1 MGSTCEMSAV
11 FFFWGCMDSK
21 RLHRSS
27 GKEKES
33 RCLVFTSSTK
43 REIWQFHV
51 VVVQW
56 RQRNVQKSVMHV
68 QSRCFADLNRLLFC
82 CSRLTLPLSVLI
94 RDLTIR
100 QRRRL
105 WKRHWEIDS
114 ASFQTISRFSQIVLL
129 LKGDVTRD
137 DSQRRLLAQHSVA
150 MLEQCCNQSK
160 QCRNNVTTL
169 FCAKLR
175 IISCNITWKEGNL
188 DWNWRE
194 GAAPEF
200 SLRW

>member
-1 MGSTCEMSAV
+1 
-11 FFFWGCMDSK
+11 MDSK

-27 GKEKES
+27 GKERES

-68 QSRCFADLNRLLFC
+68 QSRCFTDLNLLLFC
-82 CSRLTLPLSVLI
+82 RSRLTLPLSVLI

-100 QRRRL
+100 KRRRL

-129 LKGDVTRD
+129 LKGVVIRD
-137 DSQRRLLAQHSVA
+137 DSQRRFLAQHSVA
-150 MLEQCCNQSK
+150 MLEQCCKHSK
-160 QCRNNVTTL
+160 QCRCNVVTL
-169 FCAKLR
+169 CCAKIRRCESSRVTSPLETLR
-175 IISCNITWKEGNL
+175 SDNGDVHENV
-188 DWNWRE
+188 
-194 GAAPEF
+194 PEK
-200 SLRW
+200 